1 MAFAGKKRTV
11 DIDLDRIAPCGCVD
25 FVEGFALPNQ
35 DIADAL
41 HPDFG
46 IVYEPVNGTETVD
59 RFGDYVLT
67 LFPLRNVTFD
77 SKQPVL
83 RLFLRGNA
91 SKLAHLR
98 GTRRQIG
105 YDDSACHCE
114 EAPVSLRD

>member
-1 MAFAGKKRTV
+1 
-11 DIDLDRIAPCGCVD
+11 
-25 FVEGFALPNQ
+25 
-35 DIADAL
+35 L
-41 HPDFG
+41 HPDSG

-59 RFGDYVLT
+59 RLGDYVLT

-83 RLFLRGNA
+83 RLFLCGNA

-105 YDDSACHCE
+105 YDDSLSTAKKRQCHCAT
-114 EAPVSLRD
+114 EAACAPGDNDYDVRLRWLATLLTGRGHLTSPKI